1 MSYGQQQKPMQ
12 HYAHL
17 EFFQGSDYAHPQQHQ
32 QQQQQYFQ
40 QQCGQQTQ
48 QSYNYSGYGNHCNSD
63 QSQQNSTLEANY
75 YYAAPQHQMP
85 EQQNYYYDPNT
96 NQYYY
101 TNSELANSS
110 LATNQGNLGYSWGSS
125 MSINR
130 NMQQQMQKEGECYY
144 QYEIDYFNTYE
155 DPSLRTKG
163 HGQSMDLA
171 FKNDVNS
178 EYKYYSTEDLNYTP
192 DQKQMA
198 QNLAWNKQKK
208 KKLSLQNFN
217 KTPAPKNPKGPGN
230 RSGECPKPP
239 AHALL

>member
-1 MSYGQQQKPMQ
+1 
-12 HYAHL
+12 
-17 EFFQGSDYAHPQQHQ
+17 
-32 QQQQQYFQ
+32 
-40 QQCGQQTQ
+40 
-48 QSYNYSGYGNHCNSD
+48 
-63 QSQQNSTLEANY
+63 
-75 YYAAPQHQMP
+75 
-85 EQQNYYYDPNT
+85 
-96 NQYYY
+96 
-101 TNSELANSS
+101 
-110 LATNQGNLGYSWGSS
+110 
-125 MSINR
+125 
-130 NMQQQMQKEGECYY
+130 MQQQMQKEGECYY

-230 RSGECPKPP
+230 RSLECPKPP